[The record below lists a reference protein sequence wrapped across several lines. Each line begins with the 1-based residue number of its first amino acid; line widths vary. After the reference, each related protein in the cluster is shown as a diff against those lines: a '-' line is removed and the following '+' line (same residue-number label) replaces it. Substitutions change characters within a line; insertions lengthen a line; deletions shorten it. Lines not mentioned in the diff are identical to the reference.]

1 MYNDSANNL
10 LFMLYKQIQDDLKT
24 AMKEKDLQTVEVL
37 RLLWSSLK
45 NKAIEMKRELED
57 AEVIAVI
64 KSDAK
69 KIEDSMRSFIDG
81 KREDLAEKARNELII
96 LKQYLPPEMSDE
108 ELKQKINDI
117 LTPELTKDFGRAMG
131 KVMSELKG
139 LVDGGRVRKMLEA
152 ILSEKQN

>member
-1 MYNDSANNL
+1 
-10 LFMLYKQIQDDLKT
+10 MLYKQIQDDLKT